1 MKVIVVLALAVFT
14 GCQANIFY
22 ADEPKPQLEQL
33 TDAFWSYVAKATQ
46 TAEDT
51 VKMIRSSQLGQ
62 EVNSRLT
69 QSADMAS
76 EYAVTLK
83 KQMDPMAEE
92 LMSKITKEAE
102 VLRERLGQDLT
113 SVRDKLEP
121 YADNL
126 KSQIQQRVEEL
137 RTAMAPYADSLDS
150 ETLKA
155 TLLQKSEE
163 LRGNLEQSVKELQ
176 AQLEP
181 YTADIKEK
189 VDQRLQE
196 FQKTVNPLTED
207 LQTQIRERAQMV
219 QQSLTPYAED
229 LKEKLD
235 PYAQD
240 LQAQLTALYE
250 SFTKRSTTHWTLGFN
265 CDNPFS
271 LVYKWRYAATNFTLQ
286 LQTGQCEFKHTN
298 RPKLEMMKILLVIAL
313 VVCTGCQANLFYADE
328 PKPKLNQLADAF
340 RSYFERVKN
349 RTSQLGQEI
358 NQYTT
363 NLKEQMDP
371 LTKDLMN
378 KITKGSDVLRERI
391 EVEISTVRCALKPY
405 IESVTSPFEK
415 GADYIRKS
423 LDYENLKATVLQKSE
438 ELRERVEQGV
448 KELEAKLNPST

>member
-240 LQAQLTALYE
+240 LQAQLTALY
-250 SFTKRSTTHWTLGFN
+250 
-265 CDNPFS
+265 
-271 LVYKWRYAATNFTLQ
+271 AATNFTLQ